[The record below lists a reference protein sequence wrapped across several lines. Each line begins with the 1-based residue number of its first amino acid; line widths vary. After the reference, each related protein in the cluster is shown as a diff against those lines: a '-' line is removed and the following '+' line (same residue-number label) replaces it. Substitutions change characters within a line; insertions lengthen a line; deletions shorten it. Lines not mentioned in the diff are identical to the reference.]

1 MKVLRAVQSWV
12 TALPEKALRLL
23 EDARSALLREWVVL
37 ALGTALA
44 AVMAHSVDKAHWVTG
59 SVVITTALFLGWLY
73 GALLAYSRFSG
84 FFALLATGLLSVVIT
99 GNLVGKVSPSLFTWL
114 KSPFWPTVE
123 TLHLRLVTF
132 WLRVSGWVASLQQGD
147 SIRDTGLFDL
157 IFGILAWWALVWLAW
172 WSLRKHRALVGLL
185 PAAFLMAVNFHLSR
199 QPRFSLAA
207 GLGIALLLVACSAY
221 SKRRADWVRRKVDYP
236 EDIALD
242 WSGWA
247 VLAALLLA
255 VFTLLTPYVG
265 TREGLQVLSEML
277 EKNRSRMSQRVEQ
290 AFGGI
295 NPPTALEGEGGGG
308 IPYVQPPDLADLGN
322 RPPTGN
328 TTVFWVGLDDPAPL
342 PEELVQGSAS
352 MDAPPRHYW
361 RSQIFTAYNGRGW
374 ESAPPGEVLADTP
387 LPEAISV
394 DLTVPGRYRL
404 TQTFEMEARH
414 TGALFSV
421 NQPVSVSPDTLLRS
435 LSGQDS
441 HLVEGYGQ
449 SYQVVSLATRVTIA
463 ELAAAGTN
471 YPAEIVAAYLQLPA
485 ELPARVTR
493 LAQEIA
499 AGAPTP
505 YQAAIRIQ
513 DYLRANYDYDLTIPA
528 APPNRDAVDTF
539 LFDEPRGF
547 CSQYASAMVVL
558 LRSVGVPARVVAG
571 YAMGDYDFNRG
582 MYRVPVSAAHAWVE
596 VYFPG
601 YGWVEF
607 EPTAAFNPIV
617 YPAGQAALPELAE
630 QPAETAAQPGRI
642 SSAWLWL
649 LLPLLLIAGAIGI
662 LYWNGFLGLRKLD
675 TVHQT
680 AVLYNR
686 VRRRL
691 VQGGLVGPASQTP
704 SEYLEAVT
712 LHLSSYPRLEQL
724 VEETTRLYC
733 QAEYSPRPP
742 APAEVRSLQKSWR
755 LSFLDWARWILT
767 S

>member
-1 MKVLRAVQSWV
+1 MKYLRSLQSWV

-37 ALGTALA
+37 ILGTALA

-59 SVVITTALFLGWLY
+59 STIITTALFLGWLF
-73 GALLAYSRFSG
+73 GTLLAYSRFSG
-84 FFALLATGLLSVVIT
+84 LFAILATGLLSVTIT
-99 GNLVGKVSPSLFTWL
+99 GNLVGEVATSLFTWL
-114 KSPFWPTVE
+114 KSPFWPAVE
-123 TLHLRLVTF
+123 NLHLRLVAF

-157 IFGILAWWALVWLAW
+157 LFGILAWWTLAWLAW
-172 WSLRKHRALVGLL
+172 WALRKHQALVGLL

-199 QPRFSLAA
+199 QPRFSLAV

-221 SKRRADWVRRKVDYP
+221 SKRRADWVRREVDYP
-236 EDIALD
+236 EDVALD

-247 VLAALLLA
+247 VLAALL
-255 VFTLLTPYVG
+255 VTSFTLLTPYVG

-277 EKNRSRMSQRVEQ
+277 EKSRSRMSQRAEQ
-290 AFGGI
+290 AFGGV
-295 NPPTALEGEGGGG
+295 NPPTAPEGKGAGGT
-308 IPYVQPPDLADLGN
+308 PYVQPPDLADLGN
-322 RPPTGN
+322 PPPTGN

-352 MDAPPRHYW
+352 LDAAPKHYW

-374 ESAPPGEVLADTP
+374 ESAPPGEVLVGPP
-387 LPEAISV
+387 LPEEVPV

-414 TGALFSV
+414 TGVLFSV
-421 NQPVSVSPDTLLRS
+421 NQPISVSPDTLLRS

-449 SYQVVSLATRVTIA
+449 SYQVVSLATHVTIA
-463 ELAAAGTN
+463 ELTAAGTD
-471 YPAEIVAAYLQLPA
+471 YPPEITAAYLQLPA
-485 ELPARVTR
+485 ELPGRVTR
-493 LAQEIA
+493 LAHEIA

-505 YQAAIRIQ
+505 YQAATRIQ
-513 DYLRANYDYDLTIPA
+513 DYLRANYDYDLTISA
-528 APPNRDAVDTF
+528 APPNRDAVDIF

-601 YGWVEF
+601 YDWVEF

-617 YPAGQAALPELAE
+617 YPAGQTALPELAE
-630 QPAETAAQPGRI
+630 QPGETVAQPGRL

-649 LLPLLLIAGAIGI
+649 LLPLLLIAGAAGI
-662 LYWNGFLGLRKLD
+662 LYWNGFLCLRKLD
-675 TVHQT
+675 TAHQT

-742 APAEVRSLQKSWR
+742 APAEVRNAQRNWR
-755 LSFLDWARWILT
+755 LSFFDWARWILT